1 MSKPIFHETVDAL
14 YNGVMNHMPQA
25 LQDRGIASAFVL
37 GSAGTYGVI
46 RGLQWTSKNVIDR
59 LIPNF
64 DEKWVPTLEKI
75 CAAGMAVA
83 PVLYAA
89 IDPEGA
95 KEIMTQHP
103 TYTSGMAGVLT
114 GSIACALQDLYKRSK
129 QKAVEV

>member
-1 MSKPIFHETVDAL
+1 
-14 YNGVMNHMPQA
+14 
-25 LQDRGIASAFVL
+25 
-37 GSAGTYGVI
+37 
-46 RGLQWTSKNVIDR
+46 
-59 LIPNF
+59 
-64 DEKWVPTLEKI
+64 
-75 CAAGMAVA
+75 MAVA

-129 QKAVEV
+129 QKAVEVALKEQQKPLEKSFQD